1 VEAKGEHRMS
11 DETIVRYTQKREQR
25 LPAHESARVVERDA
39 KHPERRAQTETEFEN
54 VLAHIARLY
63 MFGKSVKDISVELN
77 IARTSVLDVYLVELR
92 RRWRISADM
101 DFAERQAMELA
112 KIDTLEEQFYVG
124 WLRSLEIQTKQRQL
138 HVYKGKEK
146 VPSEHETIAERQ
158 NGDPRFLEGA
168 LKCVERRCKLLGI
181 DPETKI
187 KLMPPTPE
195 QSQDLDERLAKYAS
209 QFGVAISITA
219 HPRDADE
226 AARGQ
231 RARESVDTERSAPAA
246 VGVSDVID
254 ADWRDSEGSV
264 LRGRSGRRQE

>member
-1 VEAKGEHRMS
+1 ME
-11 DETIVRYTQKREQR
+11 DEIVVRQTRRDEPR
-25 LPAHESARVVERDA
+25 LPAHESAMLPVRDRQ
-39 KHPERRAQTETEFEN
+39 HPQRREQTETEFEN
-54 VLAHIARLY
+54 VLAHVSRLY
-63 MFGKSVKDISVELN
+63 MFGKSVKEISVELN

-92 RRWRISADM
+92 RRWRMSADM
-101 DFAERQAMELA
+101 DFAERQALELA
-112 KIDTLEEQFYVG
+112 KIDALEEQFYVG
-124 WLRSLEIQTKQRQL
+124 WLRSLEIQTKQRQM
-138 HVYKGKEK
+138 HVYKGSDK
-146 VPSEHETIAERQ
+146 VPSEQETIAERQ

-226 AARGQ
+226 VARGQ
-231 RARESVDTERSAPAA
+231 RARESVDTERSASAA

-254 ADWRDSEGSV
+254 ADWSDREGSV
-264 LRGRSGRRQE
+264 LRGSGGRR